1 MCSIC
6 LIVVE
11 YVKMNVKHIKQIW
24 KRDSTSVG
32 SALVVPLVYTS
43 YEYLVNLIC
52 STISWY
58 IHTLA
63 AFYSL
68 EMSYQSAT
76 CRCRGILR
84 HKIMMSYVW
93 ISWKFCLFS
102 IDSDYNPPINISV
115 NLYFSFTFV
124 CTSPFYLIKPSKIEF
139 WCRMHKTI

>member
-52 STISWY
+52 STIS
-58 IHTLA
+58 
-63 AFYSL
+63 
-68 EMSYQSAT
+68 
-76 CRCRGILR
+76 
-84 HKIMMSYVW
+84 
-93 ISWKFCLFS
+93 
-102 IDSDYNPPINISV
+102 
-115 NLYFSFTFV
+115 
-124 CTSPFYLIKPSKIEF
+124 
-139 WCRMHKTI
+139 